1 MREGRG
7 IGVSFEGQPRAVAL
21 SSQLESVL
29 LSSRICVVLG
39 LALLIKRDPETRN
52 EGVSAVAGP
61 L

>member
-7 IGVSFEGQPRAVAL
+7 IGVSFEGQPWAVVL

-29 LSSRICVVLG
+29 VSSRICVVLG
-39 LALLIKRDPETRN
+39 LVVFVKRDPGRN
-52 EGVSAVAGP
+52 NAGVSAVAGP